1 MTELEEQLRAFA
13 DANKMRDKGAL
24 CVALVVTRHAKE
36 RGLPLKPE
44 ELRTEGKGQV
54 LGLGKG
60 AVQAILKEHGISRV
74 LAEEGG
80 RTSRGSLGNMETYV
94 AFLNA
99 FPKKG
104 GAFDLD
110 RVERWW
116 VERVREF
123 FASKPFVL
131 RFDSSK
137 SLRAIIRDLLAQA
150 LTRQREAPGT
160 MYVGAVLQHLVGAKL
175 DIVLGG
181 IEHHGSSVA
190 DGVSGRSAD
199 FLVGDTAIHVT
210 TSPGEALLRK
220 CGRNLESSL
229 RPVVV
234 TLSDQVAVAEG
245 LAKQAAVADRLD
257 VLDAEQFL
265 AGNIFEHGR
274 FEQAGRMTTAGALV
288 EKYNEVVAAHE
299 TDPSLRI
306 ELAK

>member
-1 MTELEEQLRAFA
+1 MTLGGQLRAFA
-13 DANKMRDKGAL
+13 DAHRMRDKGAL
-24 CVALVVTRHAKE
+24 CVALVVTRHAKA

-44 ELRTEGKGQV
+44 ELRTKGKGQV
-54 LGLGKG
+54 LGLGKA
-60 AVQAILKEHGISRV
+60 AVQGILKDHGITRV

-94 AFLNA
+94 AFLN
-99 FPKKG
+99 KLTGKG
-104 GAFDLD
+104 TSLDLD
-110 RVERWW
+110 QVEMWW
-116 VERVREF
+116 VDRVKEF

-150 LTRQREAPGT
+150 LARQREAPGT
-160 MYVGAVLQHLVGAKL
+160 MYVGALLQHLVGAKL

-220 CGRNLESSL
+220 CVRNLDSSL
-229 RPVVV
+229 RPLVV

-245 LAKQAAVADRLD
+245 LAKQAFIADRLD

-265 AGNIFEHGR
+265 AGNLFEHGR
-274 FEQAGRMTTAGALV
+274 FELAGRMTTAGALI
-288 EKYNEVVAAHE
+288 EKYNAVVAAHE
-299 TDPSLRI
+299 TDPSLRVR
-306 ELAK
+306 LAT